1 MRKIINMG
9 CAVYSGT
16 HEPEVFMKQI
26 LCDQNRST
34 STISFPVSSMP
45 TTYYSITTPSS
56 ILALSSSTLLSTAP
70 ATTVSSTRSTT
81 TLELSCEQGVLRC
94 ARTFKEMGF
103 SQVLS

>member
-26 LCDQNRST
+26 PCDENRAT
-34 STISFPVSSMP
+34 STIPFPVSS
-45 TTYYSITTPSS
+45 TTPSS